1 MDFPTAIQARE
12 NIDKLNNELFNNLIN
27 SIKYKILNSGKPK
40 LDYMLDYTQFSFSN
54 DQLINNVLKFLR
66 EKGYKAELVYST
78 CQWDNH
84 EPYIRIE
91 W

>member
-1 MDFPTAIQARE
+1 
-12 NIDKLNNELFNNLIN
+12 
-27 SIKYKILNSGKPK
+27 
-40 LDYMLDYTQFSFSN
+40 
-54 DQLINNVLKFLR
+54 LR